1 MTYTLLFGNNFV
13 SDSPKSVNFCGRT
26 LFLLN
31 EDTTGPYL
39 TARIFD
45 ATADNVIVKVQGN
58 VCTYCSRKLIME
70 HNKRNHILINNHEGE
85 NIIQSRILDKKT
97 ILISGVFSYKDFIV
111 TVTQNYIL
119 LPNGKKVMYDRVS
132 ARSGSVRITYD
143 EGIISEEVANT

>member
-45 ATADNVIVKVQGN
+45 ATADNLIVKVQEN
-58 VCTYCSRKLIME
+58 VCTYCSQKLIME
-70 HNKRNHILINNHEGE
+70 RNERNHILINNHEGE

-143 EGIISEEVANT
+143 EGIIPEEVANT

>member
-31 EDTTGPYL
+31 EDTSGPYL
-39 TARIFD
+39 TAQIFD
-45 ATADNVIVKVQGN
+45 ATADNLIVKVQEN
-58 VCTYCSRKLIME
+58 VCTYCSQKLIMK
-70 HNKRNHILINNHEGE
+70 HNERNHILINNHEGE
-85 NIIQSRILDKKT
+85 NIIQSRILDKET
-97 ILISGVFSYKDFIV
+97 ILISGVFSYKDIIV

-143 EGIISEEVANT
+143 EGIIPEEVANT

>member
-70 HNKRNHILINNHEGE
+70 HNKRNHILIKNHEGE

-143 EGIISEEVANT
+143 EGIIPEEVANT

>member
-13 SDSPKSVNFCGRT
+13 SESPKSVNFCGRT

-31 EDTTGPYL
+31 EDNTGPYL

-45 ATADNVIVKVQGN
+45 ATADHLIVKVQGN
-58 VCTYCSRKLIME
+58 ICTYCSQKLIMV
-70 HNKRNHILINNHEGE
+70 HNERNHILINNHEGE

-97 ILISGVFSYKDFIV
+97 ILISGVFSYRDFIV

-119 LPNGKKVMYDRVS
+119 LPNGKKVMHDRVS
-132 ARSGSVRITYD
+132 ARGGSVRITYD
-143 EGIISEEVANT
+143 EGIIPEEVTHT

>member
-13 SDSPKSVNFCGRT
+13 SESPKSVNFCGRT

-45 ATADNVIVKVQGN
+45 AIADNLIVKVQEN
-58 VCTYCSRKLIME
+58 VCTYCSQKLIME
-70 HNKRNHILINNHEGE
+70 RNERNHILINNHEGE

-119 LPNGKKVMYDRVS
+119 LPTGKKVMYDRVS
-132 ARSGSVRITYD
+132 ARSESVRITYD
-143 EGIISEEVANT
+143 EGIIPEEVANT

>member
-1 MTYTLLFGNNFV
+1 LTYTLLFGNNFV

-45 ATADNVIVKVQGN
+45 AIADNLIVKVQEN
-58 VCTYCSRKLIME
+58 VCTYCSQKLIME
-70 HNKRNHILINNHEGE
+70 RNERNHILINNHEGE

-143 EGIISEEVANT
+143 EGIIPEEVANT

>member
-1 MTYTLLFGNNFV
+1 LTYTLLFGNNFV

-45 ATADNVIVKVQGN
+45 ATADNLIVKVQEN
-58 VCTYCSRKLIME
+58 VCTYCSQKLIME
-70 HNKRNHILINNHEGE
+70 RNERNHILINNHEGE

-143 EGIISEEVANT
+143 EGIIPEEVANT